1 MRRIATTASLA
12 AAALIAWAP
21 SSRACEPTIPVLDT
35 VFPFEGHTVPR
46 NATLGAINVDDT
58 VYGELAGDD
67 GVVRRLAWSDDDAR
81 FTPELADGLLSVGR
95 QVLTLLSTQDDNVS
109 RDIIFGVDDRL
120 DNDAA
125 AVSVSITRRIGGD
138 AFGQENLC
146 GTSTPWPT
154 SFATIAIESGA
165 DVAFVELA
173 SGERLRLFDGSVE
186 VIETDRNLSDLVVVD
201 FAGNAS
207 VPEIVEA
214 DSSGGCGCHSNSASS
229 AAGLALLAVLL
240 RRRQRAR

>member
-1 MRRIATTASLA
+1 
-12 AAALIAWAP
+12 
-21 SSRACEPTIPVLDT
+21 
-35 VFPFEGHTVPR
+35 
-46 NATLGAINVDDT
+46 

-67 GVVRRLAWSDDDAR
+67 GVVRRVAWSDDDAR
-81 FTPELADGLLSVGR
+81 FTPELPEGLPVGR
-95 QVLTLLSTQDDNVS
+95 QVLTLLSTEDDNVS

-125 AVSVSITRRIGGD
+125 TVSVSITRRIGGD

-146 GTSTPWPT
+146 GASTPWPT
-154 SFATIAIESGA
+154 SFATIAIESGD

-186 VIETDRNLSDLVVVD
+186 VIETDRDLSGLVVVD

-207 VPEIVEA
+207 VPEIVDAE
-214 DSSGGCGCHSNSASS
+214 SSGGGGCGCHSNNASS
-229 AAGLALLAVLL
+229 VAGLALLAALL
-240 RRRQRAR
+240 RRRQRAW